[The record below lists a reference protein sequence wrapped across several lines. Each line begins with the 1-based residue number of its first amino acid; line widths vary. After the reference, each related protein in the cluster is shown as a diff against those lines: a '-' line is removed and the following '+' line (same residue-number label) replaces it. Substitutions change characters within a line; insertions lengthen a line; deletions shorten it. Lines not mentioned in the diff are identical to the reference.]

1 MLFSG
6 ITLMAGSM
14 RPRYTHTLIFYKQ
27 PVISN
32 EGLRLFSA
40 TEPSKG
46 AIAEQLRIKYISL
59 KILICKRLYHNEFII
74 FKLIVRMLKQI
85 NTRARDIQS
94 YS

>member
-46 AIAEQLRIKYISL
+46 DLAEQLRIKYISL
-59 KILICKRLYHNEFII
+59 KILICKRFYHNEFII
-74 FKLIVRMLKQI
+74 FTFLQFAQFYIMNKFRGI
-85 NTRARDIQS
+85 IQR
-94 YS
+94 

>member
-14 RPRYTHTLIFYKQ
+14 RPRYTRTLIFYKQ
-27 PVISN
+27 PIISN
-32 EGLRLFSA
+32 EGLR
-40 TEPSKG
+40 
-46 AIAEQLRIKYISL
+46 IKYIPL
-59 KILICKRLYHNEFII
+59 KILICKRFYLNEFII